1 MSRAN
6 SAPDLEPRGPFSC
19 RRAATIIQPH
29 THIGKSASCPSLVTT
44 HIRGT
49 SVAFCLQITLITGID
64 AYREYGANWEPWIS
78 VKSKLLWNPN
88 TANPQL
94 STPRK
99 GSVDNPEQQMIKK
112 SFLLA
117 LGKCH
122 MLFATEQQNFLSSCV
137 LLRLVLRCACIS
149 PHMPADS
156 GGGKTGESVQKQG
169 EWQGKPLPR
178 EEG

>member
-1 MSRAN
+1 
-6 SAPDLEPRGPFSC
+6 
-19 RRAATIIQPH
+19 
-29 THIGKSASCPSLVTT
+29 
-44 HIRGT
+44 
-49 SVAFCLQITLITGID
+49 
-64 AYREYGANWEPWIS
+64 
-78 VKSKLLWNPN
+78 
-88 TANPQL
+88 
-94 STPRK
+94 
-99 GSVDNPEQQMIKK
+99 
-112 SFLLA
+112 
-117 LGKCH
+117 